1 MTTPTVDVDQLRR
14 QFPEEVARYFDAVVD
29 DRFTSDL
36 KIFQIQSTSDLE
48 NAQKVYDWHKAGKTA
63 IVVYDSQLYLFYS
76 ETTTNAYWSV
86 PNEAAYDTAS
96 DTWLRRDSLQFAIS
110 SSEVTA
116 ITTMTL
122 TLWNFKVL
130 RPDKNYWTP
139 YTPQY
144 DWSPATKKYVDDT
157 ASWKVSDTAYWAGWD
172 GDTTHA
178 PSKNAVYDK
187 IESLS
192 VVPSW
197 WNNWD
202 VLTNVSWTPTWSAP
216 TWWVSMSTITVT
228 LASANRSSKEITVSA
243 TGVTASNT
251 VIVSPAPANI
261 NDYASN
267 SVYCYSQSS
276 WSLTFKCNTE
286 PDVDIVVNVLILS

>member
-76 ETTTNAYWSV
+76 ETATNAYWSV
-86 PNEAAYDTAS
+86 PNETAYDTAS

-130 RPDKNYWTP
+130 RLDKDYWTP
-139 YTPQY
+139 YTPQHN
-144 DWSPATKKYVDDT
+144 WSPATKKYVDDNIVQKAST
-157 ASWKVSDTAYWAGWD
+157 APENPAEWTLWYDMANHVLKVYNGTEWASAGSWSWLPEGWTEGQIISIVD
-172 GDTTHA
+172 W
-178 PSKNAVYDK
+178 
-187 IESLS
+187 E
-192 VVPSW
+192 
-197 WNNWD
+197 
-202 VLTNVSWTPTWSAP
+202 PTWVNPEDIDIMKTDPDAP
-216 TWWVSMSTITVT
+216 IPLRKVWGWEEEDYGDIETYHEGEAYLTI
-228 LASANRSSKEITVSA
+228 
-243 TGVTASNT
+243 
-251 VIVSPAPANI
+251 
-261 NDYASN
+261 
-267 SVYCYSQSS
+267 
-276 WSLTFKCNTE
+276 
-286 PDVDIVVNVLILS
+286 